1 MLERFELIGN
11 EQHKQT
17 YESKYRIN
25 IWDSYDQC
33 WFIALP
39 YDLIAWITLGN
50 LPFVLVTNY
59 VSQTKMKR
67 AIIKTIDLVHS
78 EIGTWSE
85 IYCSYTIKESVL
97 ALKPQRTEKSEISFI
112 YLLAIQNWN
121 FWTLKWWRENISK
134 IWRLRWRSGTATKEL
149 RSSGAS
155 GRASTT
161 SQWLGRRVVFCSLS
175 WGSIP
180 NDRSPGQAG
189 STSSLSTCWAK
200 YT

>member
-1 MLERFELIGN
+1 ML
-11 EQHKQT
+11 
-17 YESKYRIN
+17 
-25 IWDSYDQC
+25 
-33 WFIALP
+33 
-39 YDLIAWITLGN
+39 
-50 LPFVLVTNY
+50 
-59 VSQTKMKR
+59 
-67 AIIKTIDLVHS
+67 
-78 EIGTWSE
+78 
-85 IYCSYTIKESVL
+85 IYSL
-97 ALKPQRTEKSEISFI
+97 ALRLNCMDNSRQFTFCISYKLCKPNQNETCNNQNYRFGTQWNRNLKWNLLFLHHKGVSVGAEATKNRKVGNFVI

-134 IWRLRWRSGTATKEL
+134 IWRLRWRSGTATKKL